1 MDDVLV
7 AVGSLWPSMALL
19 AFHGSATLLTPFPS
33 HLQSCWKIQKK
44 MVRGGGGGSE
54 QLPQR
59 VKCF

>member
-33 HLQSCWKIQKK
+33 HYCH
-44 MVRGGGGGSE
+44 GGKSK
-54 QLPQR
+54 R
-59 VKCF
+59 KW